1 MMNVDKKNI
10 GILGLGISGYWA
22 AKLAK
27 SKGANV
33 FISDSK
39 LDMNNKYAKELIEL
53 GIDVELGSHSKKIL
67 NSDLVIKSP
76 GIPND
81 ISCLLY
87 TSPSPRD

>member
-1 MMNVDKKNI
+1 MMNIDKKNI

-27 SKGANV
+27 SMGANV
-33 FISDSK
+33 FISDSE
-39 LDMNNKYAKELIEL
+39 LNINNKYTKELMEL

-76 GIPND
+76 GIPSD
-81 ISCLLY
+81 INVIQMEL
-87 TSPSPRD
+87 

>member
-1 MMNVDKKNI
+1 MNIDRKNI

-27 SKGANV
+27 SMGANV

-39 LDMNNKYAKELIEL
+39 FDINKKYAKELIDL

-67 NSDLVIKSP
+67 NSDLVINHLEYRAIFILFRIYLQVTLK
-76 GIPND
+76 
-81 ISCLLY
+81 
-87 TSPSPRD
+87 